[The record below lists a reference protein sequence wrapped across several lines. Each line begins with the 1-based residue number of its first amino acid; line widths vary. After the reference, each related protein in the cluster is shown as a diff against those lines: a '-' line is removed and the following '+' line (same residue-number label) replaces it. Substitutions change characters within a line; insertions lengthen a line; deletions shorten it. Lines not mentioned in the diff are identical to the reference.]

1 VWLKQTIALQ
11 IMDSMVGLIANATD
25 AVEAESVRRTTFVS
39 SLFYS
44 RLADF
49 QGQGYSF
56 DRTVVQRWVD
66 RLQLDLRAD
75 RVFVLVNE
83 GRYHWVLVQVEGLR
97 TGQPSM
103 DVFDSMRTAPAS
115 TKIEQVLNGS
125 RKLLI

>member
-1 VWLKQTIALQ
+1 VWLNQTIALQ

-56 DRTVVQRWVD
+56 DWTVVQRWAD

-75 RVFVLVNE
+75 QVFVLVNE
-83 GRYHWVLVQVEGLR
+83 GQYHWVLVQVEGLR